1 MDYFPN
7 VDGCVWFAQE
17 ILPLIRAKVPQA
29 HFTIVGSKPTPE
41 VKALARLDGVEVT
54 GYVDDT
60 RDYLRR
66 AAVSVAPL
74 RVARGIQNKVLEALA
89 MGLPTVGT
97 TSATQGVEGTPGT
110 DYLVADEGQA
120 FADEVVRLLLDPAE
134 GRALGD
140 RARAFVEEKYRW
152 DNCLSPLDEVLE
164 GITNKAQGHEP
175 S

>member
-1 MDYFPN
+1 
-7 VDGCVWFAQE
+7 
-17 ILPLIRAKVPQA
+17 
-29 HFTIVGSKPTPE
+29 
-41 VKALARLDGVEVT
+41 
-54 GYVDDT
+54 
-60 RDYLRR
+60 
-66 AAVSVAPL
+66 
-74 RVARGIQNKVLEALA
+74 
-89 MGLPTVGT
+89 MGLPDG
-97 TSATQGVEGTPGT
+97 GHHPRHPGGRGHAGR